1 MQNKLDR
8 KYYVW
13 IWLGLIFATY
23 IRNVYSIYA
32 DISALA
38 ATASRTEII
47 TNVFMMI
54 FGYGPIPAAIT
65 FLFTLILYYIL
76 IRRHSAYFSR
86 NDFCYI
92 IMTAVAA
99 ERIVAGIIDGFSI
112 LSFEMHVVTSTVLD
126 VLLLPGVMLGT
137 FFLMSK
143 IYKFNVVEKSNCFAV
158 LSVAFMLVL
167 GLSVF
172 GNNFIIVALGTN
184 SRVSAGVVEYLR
196 QMGYETGALTMDVQV
211 YSSISAIVIYLAYL
225 IADITLASIMRK
237 NAREYQNDDTREDF
251 VARYSQ
257 GSRYE
262 APQSVKDDS
271 ESVFD
276 DFEESHTRKKD
287 DEHVFDEFDI

>member
-8 KYYVW
+8 KFYVW

-23 IRNVYSIYA
+23 VRNVYSIYS

-38 ATASRTEII
+38 ATATRLEVV
-47 TNVFMMI
+47 TNIFVMI
-54 FGYGPIPAAIT
+54 FSYGPIPAAIT

-76 IRRHSAYFSR
+76 IRRHSAYLTR

-92 IMTAVAA
+92 IMAAVAA

-112 LSFEMHVVTSTVLD
+112 LSFPMHVVTSTVLD

-137 FFLMSK
+137 FFFMSK
-143 IYKFNVVEKSNCFAV
+143 IYKFNVVEKSNCFTV

-172 GNNFIIVALGTN
+172 SNNFIIVALGAN
-184 SRVSAGVVEYLR
+184 SEVSNGLVEYLR
-196 QMGYETGALTMDVQV
+196 QMGYEASSLTSAVQV
-211 YSSISAIVIYLAYL
+211 YASMSAIVIYIAYL
-225 IADITLASIMRK
+225 IADITLASIMKK
-237 NAREYQNDDTREDF
+237 NAREYQNDDTREAF
-251 VARYSQ
+251 SARYSQ
-257 GSRYE
+257 NSYE
-262 APQSVKDDS
+262 APHAVNDAPDS
-271 ESVFD
+271 AFD
-276 DFEESHTRKKD
+276 DFEEKHTHKKD